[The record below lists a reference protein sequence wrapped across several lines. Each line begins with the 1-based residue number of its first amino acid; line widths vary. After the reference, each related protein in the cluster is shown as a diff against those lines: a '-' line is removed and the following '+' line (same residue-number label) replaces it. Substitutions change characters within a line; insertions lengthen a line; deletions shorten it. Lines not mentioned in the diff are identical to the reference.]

1 MQAIILAGGRGTRL
15 RPFTSN
21 FPKPLVPIGDMPILK
36 IILKQ
41 LKYYGFDNV
50 VLAVNH
56 LAELIMSFF
65 KTGEDLGLNISYSIE
80 NKTLGTAGPLSI
92 IDNLDENFLVM
103 NGDVLTN
110 INFHHLFEFHSE
122 NGGMATIATYKKH
135 LAIDLGVLKIK
146 GDTFIDYI
154 EKPIYDFDI
163 SMGVYIFRRE
173 IIDLLP
179 KNEKMDLPDLIK
191 KIRDKRKKIL
201 CYKGDYEWLDIGRIL
216 DYEEANNIF
225 EDKRKYFLPDG

>member
-1 MQAIILAGGRGTRL
+1 MQAVILAGGRGTRL

-21 FPKPLVPIGDMPILK
+21 FPKPLMPIGDMPILK

-41 LKYYGFDNV
+41 LRYYGFDDV
-50 VLAVNH
+50 ILAVNH

-65 KTGEDLGLNISYSIE
+65 KDGEDLGLKISYSIE

-92 IDNLDENFLVM
+92 IENLNDNFLVM

-110 INFHHLFEFHSE
+110 IDFSHLFQYHME
-122 NGGMATIATYKKH
+122 NKGQATIATYKKY
-135 LAIDLGVLKIK
+135 LTIDLGVLKID
-146 GDTFIDYI
+146 GETFVDYI
-154 EKPIYDFDI
+154 EKPTYDFDI
-163 SMGVYIFRRE
+163 SMGVYIFNKE
-173 IIDLLP
+173 IVELLP

-191 KIRDKRKKIL
+191 KLRDNSKRIL

-225 EDKRKYFLPDG
+225 EEKREMFLPHG

>member
-1 MQAIILAGGRGTRL
+1 MQAVILAGGRGTRL

-41 LKYYGFDNV
+41 LKYYGFHDV
-50 VLAVNH
+50 ILAVNH

-65 KTGEDLGLNISYSIE
+65 KDGEDLGLNITYSIE

-92 IDNLDENFLVM
+92 IDNLDDNFLVM

-110 INFHHLFEFHSE
+110 IDFGNLFEYHME
-122 NGGMATIATYKKH
+122 NRGQATIATYKKT
-135 LAIDLGVLKIK
+135 LTIDLGVLKID
-146 GDTFIDYI
+146 GDTFVDYI
-154 EKPIYDFDI
+154 EKPTYDFDI
-163 SMGVYIFRRE
+163 SMGVYIFSRE
-173 IIDLLP
+173 IIELLP
-179 KNEKMDLPDLIK
+179 QNEKMDLPDLIK
-191 KIRDKRKKIL
+191 RLRDNRKKIL
-201 CYKGDYEWLDIGRIL
+201 CYKGTYEWLDIGRIL

-225 EDKRKYFLPDG
+225 EEQRNKFLPHG